1 MTSAGDDFAR
11 IDAAFKRALNAD
23 PADTDA
29 VIADACRGDE
39 RLIAEV
45 RALLNAD
52 AAASG
57 TTFDLTLGLTGNRP
71 SADDI
76 LGRPASGGNP
86 HPDRIGAYTLGPVL
100 GRGGMGVVYKAERTN
115 PRRVVA
121 LKVIRRAV
129 QGENAM
135 RRFRLEAEALARLS
149 HPGIAALYEIGLDQ
163 VSDQGEEQPYFAME
177 LVEGTPITAYAD
189 ERALSPRDRLELLA
203 KVCDAIDHAH
213 TRGVV
218 HRDLKPENIFVTA
231 RGDPKVLDLG
241 IAKMV
246 NIEDTGAISVTTPT
260 QAGQVIGTI
269 HYMSPEQVSG
279 DPDAIDPRCDVYA
292 LGVVGYELLT
302 GNLPIETT
310 GVSMFEAMQRIKDI
324 PPIPVR
330 RSAPHLDPD
339 IGTILEKAI
348 AKDPD
353 ARYASASALAAD
365 IRRFLADE
373 PIRARAPSTWYHLAK
388 FTKRNRALV
397 GALAVVFVVLAGS
410 LVAVGL
416 ALRTAEQQRSIAENE
431 REILAQVNTFLVD
444 DLIAKADPRQ
454 GGSKDVSLIDALNTA
469 ADSIGERFADAPAA
483 EAAIRDS
490 LGQIYSTL
498 NDFER
503 ANHNST
509 LALELTPGAD
519 AASRVDRMN
528 NLALLA
534 LDLGDFDRA
543 EALLV
548 PAQQLVDEELSGDT
562 ERRLDVLSMRARLA
576 YKRDDREAALAMYQR
591 VAEIGRREL
600 PDDALTITAIGA
612 VGLIY
617 QQLGRLKEALPLQLE
632 AVRIDSER
640 FGPEHPDT
648 LTTKTNHAMLLHRL
662 DRADE
667 AEALL
672 QEILA
677 IRLRTMGTEN
687 VDTNVTRMVYAGL
700 LNRTGRA
707 SEAHAMALEALRHLE
722 AALGPDH
729 RYTQNARLLVE
740 KSQPEP

>member
-1 MTSAGDDFAR
+1 MTGAGDEFAI
-11 IDAAFKRALNAD
+11 IDGAFKRALAAD
-23 PADTDA
+23 PADRDA
-29 VIADACRGDE
+29 VIADACAGDE

-45 RALLNAD
+45 RALLGAD
-52 AAASG
+52 AAASR
-57 TTFDLTLGLTGNRP
+57 TTAGLSLSGDLGDLTPPPPG
-71 SADDI
+71 
-76 LGRPASGGNP
+76 PAAP
-86 HPDRIGAYTLGPVL
+86 ERIGAYTLGAVL
-100 GRGGMGVVYKAERTN
+100 GRGGMGVVYRAERTN
-115 PRRVVA
+115 PRRTVA
-121 LKVIRRAV
+121 LKLIRRAV
-129 QGENAM
+129 QGDNAL

-163 VSDQGEEQPYFAME
+163 AGGQGDEQPFFAME
-177 LVEGTPITAYAD
+177 LVEGVPVTEFAD
-189 ERALSPRDRLELLA
+189 TRELPPRDRLALLA

-231 RGDPKVLDLG
+231 EGEPKVLDLG
-241 IAKMV
+241 IAKMA
-246 NIEDTGAISVTTPT
+246 NMEDTGVTAPT

-302 GNLPIETT
+302 GELPIETT
-310 GVSMFEAMQRIKDI
+310 GVSMFEAMQRIKTVA
-324 PPIPVR
+324 PTPVR
-330 RSAPHLDPD
+330 TNAPHLDPD
-339 IGTILEKAI
+339 IGTILAKAM
-348 AKDPD
+348 AKDAD
-353 ARYASASALAAD
+353 GRYASASALAAD
-365 IRRFLADE
+365 LRRFLADE
-373 PIRARAPSTWYHLAK
+373 PILARPPSTWYHLTK

-397 GALAVVFVVLAGS
+397 GALAAVFVVLAGS
-410 LVAVGL
+410 LAAVGA
-416 ALRTAEQQRSIAENE
+416 ALRTAERQRSIAEGE

-454 GGSKDVSLIDALNTA
+454 GGSKDVSLIDALNAA

-503 ANHNST
+503 ADANST
-509 LALELTPGAD
+509 RAVELTPDSD
-519 AASRVDRMN
+519 AASRVDRLL

-534 LDLGDFDRA
+534 LDLGEFDRA
-543 EALLV
+543 EALLT
-548 PAQQLVDEELSGDT
+548 PAQRLVDEELSGDT

-576 YKRDDREAALAMYQR
+576 YKRDDREAALAMYER

-600 PDDALTITAIGA
+600 PDDALTVTAIGA

-617 QQLGRLKEALPLQLE
+617 QQLGRLDEALPLQLE

-648 LTTKTNHAMLLHRL
+648 LTTKTNHAMLLQRL
-662 DRADE
+662 DRAEE

-687 VDTNVTRMVYAGL
+687 VDTNVTRMVYASM
-700 LNRTGRA
+700 LNQAGRTG
-707 SEAHAMALEALRHLE
+707 EAHAMATEALGYLE
-722 AALGPDH
+722 AALGADH
-729 RYTQNARLLVE
+729 RYTQNARRLVE
-740 KSQPEP
+740 KSKPEP